1 MTKSSITIYLLMLL
15 LSSSGPRPAQAP
27 APVSK
32 RVKTKIFVHLMPWF
46 ETKETNQPAGIWGQ
60 HWTMNNCHP
69 DSITQDGKR
78 QIASFYYPLT
88 GPYASGDS
96 NLIDYQLLLM
106 KYSGIDGVCIDWPG
120 ITQLYDYPLL
130 VRNTERIISRIAK
143 VGLKYSIVYE
153 DQDIHIA
160 QDKGVVKDPIA
171 AAQND
176 MRYLQQNY
184 FPDSNYERLNGVP
197 LLLDFG
203 PQTFLKPTEWTS
215 IFSVLPTPP
224 AFFTLWDHQQFAGK
238 NASGAFAWINADHL
252 VSLKGFYALK
262 ADSAFIASA
271 YPGFNAFYYQGGW
284 GGPTFSIPHDSLGT
298 FEQTLSLALKS
309 KASYVQLPTWNDYG
323 EGTIIEPT
331 MEFKYGYLTTLQKIL
346 GVPYGEASLRSV
358 AKLYALR
365 MRYKGNV
372 EILHK
377 LDQAFQEMAALHQ
390 EQADQLMNNL

>member
-1 MTKSSITIYLLMLL
+1 
-15 LSSSGPRPAQAP
+15 
-27 APVSK
+27 
-32 RVKTKIFVHLMPWF
+32 MPWF

-358 AKLYALR
+358 AKLYDLR